1 MTLSLDNQTAGRMKT
16 ILQAARY
23 GVVGVLNTGIDVAL
37 FFVLIHYARLDPVV
51 ATVISYSVAAA
62 NSFTIYRLWTFAGRR
77 SASGSTLREAAVFA
91 GVTLLGVI
99 VQAATLAVVQPVA
112 GVIAAKVCATLTA
125 FAATFW
131 LNKRVTFKS

>member
-1 MTLSLDNQTAGRMKT
+1 M
-16 ILQAARY
+16 LQAARY

-37 FFVLIHYARLDPVV
+37 FFALINYANLEPVV

-62 NSFTIYRLWTFAGRR
+62 NSFTINRLWTFSGR
-77 SASGSTLREAAVFA
+77 SASGSTLREAAIFA
-91 GVTLLGVI
+91 GVTVLGVI

-112 GVIAAKVCATLTA
+112 GVIVAKVCATLTA

>member
-1 MTLSLDNQTAGRMKT
+1 M
-16 ILQAARY
+16 LQAARY

-37 FFVLIHYARLDPVV
+37 FFALINYANLEPVV

-62 NSFTIYRLWTFAGRR
+62 NSFTINRLWTFSGR
-77 SASGSTLREAAVFA
+77 STSGSTLREAGMFA
-91 GVTLLGVI
+91 GVTLLGVA
-99 VQAATLAVVQPVA
+99 VQALTLAVVEPLA
-112 GVIAAKVCATLTA
+112 GVIAAKACATLTA

>member
-1 MTLSLDNQTAGRMKT
+1 MTLSLDSPTAGRMKT

-37 FFVLIHYARLDPVV
+37 FFVLIHYAHLDPVV

-62 NSFTIYRLWTFAGRR
+62 NSFTINRLWTFSGRSR
-77 SASGSTLREAAVFA
+77 SGSALREAAVFA

-131 LNKRVTFKS
+131 LNKRVTFNS